1 MPNAKILPFTSIAP
15 GSKGLNKQLSGQL
28 LDAAWA
34 VEAQNCVF
42 NSNNMLASRPG
53 WAAQNASPISGTPD
67 LEQIFE
73 YKPASPTANLVVSA
87 GGNKLYVGVN
97 TITDITGVLAPT
109 ANSWKFV
116 NFNGNVYG
124 LQAAHPL
131 IQYTG
136 AGNFTATVPASG
148 AVPTGNELLSAFGR
162 LWAVNSDKQTIV
174 YTGLLD
180 ATNWGGVGSGN
191 INLTNVWLSGGDEI
205 VALAAFNNFLVVF
218 GKKNVVLYTDGTGSK
233 LGIDPANI
241 RVGDIVTGVGCI
253 ARDTVVN
260 VNGDDLVF
268 LSASGLQS
276 LQRLMVNK
284 SNPLRN
290 VSPNIRDYITSSV
303 TSENVAKIR
312 ATYVPRQGYYLLLL
326 PATRI
331 ILCFDTKV
339 VLDDNSW
346 RVTEWNTF
354 IPKSVCCLEDGA
366 TVYGG
371 LAGYIYQNTGYNDNG
386 NSFRYIYRSGWLDL
400 EQSQQGSNNY
410 LKFIKKLTA
419 IVFVTGNA
427 NVQIKWGFDFSP
439 NMNTISKT
447 ISGGTAGGQ
456 YGNIS
461 QVTGTFSP
469 GQYGLAQYGASVGLV
484 EMEIPAYAAGQFI
497 RIGVEVDLSSSS
509 FALQQMQMFAKI
521 GRLY

>member
-1 MPNAKILPFTSIAP
+1 MPNAKILPFTTIAP
-15 GSKGLNKQLSGQL
+15 GSRGLNTQLAGQL
-28 LDAAWA
+28 LDATWA

-53 WAAQNASPISGTPD
+53 WTAQNSTPISGTPD
-67 LEQIFE
+67 LEQMFE
-73 YKPASPTANLVVSA
+73 YKPASPAANVVVSA
-87 GGNKLYVGVN
+87 GGNKLYVGTS
-97 TITDITGVLAPT
+97 TITNVTGVLAPT
-109 ANSWKFV
+109 ANAWKFV

-124 LQAAHPL
+124 LQAGHPL

-148 AVPTGNELLSAFGR
+148 SVPTGNELLSAFGR
-162 LWAVNSDKQTIV
+162 LWAVQSDKQTIV

-180 ATNWGGVGSGN
+180 ATNWGGVGAGN
-191 INLTNVWLSGGDEI
+191 INVSNVWLSGGDEI

-218 GKKNVVLYTDGTGSK
+218 GKKNVILYTDGTGSK
-233 LGIDPANI
+233 LGIDPVNI

-290 VSPNIRDYITSSV
+290 ISVNIRDNLTSL
-303 TSENVAKIR
+303 VAGETVSSIR
-312 ATYVPRQGYYLLLL
+312 STYVPRQGYYLLLL
-326 PATRI
+326 PASKKI
-331 ILCFDTKV
+331 FCFDTKV

-354 IPKSVCCLEDGA
+354 LPKSLVCLEDGA

-386 NSFRYIYRSGWLDL
+386 SSFRYIYRSGWLDL
-400 EQSQQGSNNY
+400 DQTQQGSNNY
-410 LKFIKKLTA
+410 LKFLKKVTG
-419 IVFVTGNA
+419 IVFVSGNA
-427 NVQIKWGFDFSP
+427 AVEYKWGFDFSS
-439 NMNTISKT
+439 NLNTITKN

-469 GQYGLAQYGASVGLV
+469 AQYGLSQYGASVGLI

-497 RIGVEVDLSSSS
+497 RIGIEVDLSSSS
-509 FALQQMQMFAKI
+509 FALQQMQMFVKL